1 MAGPRAGMR
10 VMEWCVRDSFFASI
24 LPHSPSWP
32 GEATKLC
39 FAPTSRP
46 STFSSPA
53 ADGPAQNW
61 RGLYP
66 RVVRRRGARYSR
78 RSKPT
83 SRRQHRRIGVAGT
96 ERGGM
101 DGFEC
106 DVLVVGSGAAGMAAA
121 ITAAHRGLKVV
132 IAEKEA
138 TFGGTTARSGGW
150 LWIPG
155 TSLARGWGIVETPDQ
170 ARTYL
175 RHEAGNSFDAAR
187 VDAFLSNGPEAVDF
201 FTSKTALAFD
211 MPLTFPD
218 YHAEAPGGTQGGRS
232 MVTRPFDGRELGPL
246 IKDIGLPLPEL
257 TVFGMMLGSGKE
269 IIHFMRATKSLTSA
283 VYVAKRLSKHFMD
296 VMRHG
301 RGMTLTNGNAL
312 AGRLAKSA
320 IDLKIPLWL
329 SSPVRELIV
338 EDGAVRGAIVERD
351 GRVVCVKAK
360 RGVVL
365 ACGGFPHDVA
375 RRKAMFPHAP
385 TGNEHWSPGPTGNT
399 GDGLRLA
406 EAAGGRV
413 ENALPNA
420 AAWVPVSITER
431 KDGSQGVMPHFIDR
445 AKPGVIA
452 VTRTGVRFANEGNSY
467 HDFVQDM
474 MKVAKPG
481 EEIAAFLLC
490 DHRAL
495 RKYGLGCV
503 PPFPMPLGHHLRTGY
518 LKRGATLAELA
529 AQAGIDAKGLEATVA
544 EFNKSAAD
552 GQDPAFGKGSRA
564 YNRYQGD
571 ALHGPNPCIAPIK
584 DGPFYA
590 IKMVIGDLGTYAG
603 IRTDANARVI
613 DAQGQPIAGL
623 YAVGNDMASIMG
635 GNYPGA
641 GITLGPAL
649 TFGYIAGKHIAGQ
662 ASLATR
668 Q

>member
-1 MAGPRAGMR
+1 
-10 VMEWCVRDSFFASI
+10 VT
-24 LPHSPSWP
+24 
-32 GEATKLC
+32 GEIQET
-39 FAPTSRP
+39 
-46 STFSSPA
+46 
-53 ADGPAQNW
+53 
-61 RGLYP
+61 Y
-66 RVVRRRGARYSR
+66 
-78 RSKPT
+78 
-83 SRRQHRRIGVAGT
+83 
-96 ERGGM
+96 
-101 DGFEC
+101 EC
-106 DVLVVGSGAAGMAAA
+106 DALVVGSGCAGMSAAV
-121 ITAAHRGLKVV
+121 TAGHHGLNVLIV
-132 IAEKEA
+132 EKEPR
-138 TFGGTTARSGGW
+138 FGGTTARSGGW

-155 TSLARGWGIVETPDQ
+155 TSLARDWGITESPDQ

-187 VDAFLSNGPEAVDF
+187 VDAFLTRGPEAVDF
-201 FTSKTALAFD
+201 FIAKTALRFD

-218 YHAEAPGGTQGGRS
+218 YHAEAPGGAQGGRS
-232 MVTRPFDGRELGPL
+232 MVTRPFDGHELGPKL
-246 IKDIGLPLPEL
+246 KDIGSPLPEL

-269 IIHFMRATKSLTSA
+269 IIHFMRATKSLVSA
-283 VYVAKRLSKHFMD
+283 FYVAKRLSRHALD
-296 VMRHG
+296 VIRYG

-320 IDLKIPLWL
+320 FDLNIPLWL

-338 EDGAVRGAIVERD
+338 ENGTVRGAIVERD
-351 GRVVCVKAK
+351 GKPVRVTAR

-365 ACGGFPHDVA
+365 ACGGFPHDIE

-385 TGNEHWSPGPTGNT
+385 TGAEHFSPGPTGNT

-406 EAAGGRV
+406 ETAGGRV
-413 ENALPNA
+413 EDSLPNA
-420 AAWVPVSITER
+420 AAWVPVSVTTR
-431 KDGSQGVMPHFIDR
+431 KDGSKGVMPHFIDR

-452 VTRTGVRFANEGNSY
+452 VTRDGKRFANEGNSY
-467 HDFVQDM
+467 HDFVQEM
-474 MKVAKPG
+474 MKAAKPG

-503 PPFPMPLGHHLRTGY
+503 PPFPMPLGHHLETGY
-518 LKRGATLAELA
+518 LKRGETLAELA
-529 AQAGIDAKGLEATVA
+529 ANAGIDAGGLEATIA
-544 EFNKSAAD
+544 KFNETAAS

-603 IRTDANARVI
+603 IRTDENARAL
-613 DAQGQPIAGL
+613 DGNGQPIAGL
-623 YAVGNDMASIMG
+623 YAAGNDMASIMG

-649 TFGYIAGKHIAGQ
+649 TFGYIAGKHIA
-662 ASLATR
+662 S
-668 Q
+668 

>member
-1 MAGPRAGMR
+1 MA
-10 VMEWCVRDSFFASI
+10 ENQQES
-24 LPHSPSWP
+24 
-32 GEATKLC
+32 
-39 FAPTSRP
+39 
-46 STFSSPA
+46 
-53 ADGPAQNW
+53 
-61 RGLYP
+61 Y
-66 RVVRRRGARYSR
+66 
-78 RSKPT
+78 
-83 SRRQHRRIGVAGT
+83 
-96 ERGGM
+96 
-101 DGFEC
+101 EC
-106 DVLVVGSGAAGMAAA
+106 DVLVVGSGCAGMSAAV
-121 ITAAHRGLKVV
+121 TAGHGGLNVLIV
-132 IAEKEA
+132 EKEPR
-138 TFGGTTARSGGW
+138 FGGTTARSGGW

-155 TSLARGWGIVETPDQ
+155 TSLARNWGIEESAEL

-187 VDAFLSNGPEAVDF
+187 VDAFLTKGPEAVDF
-201 FTSKTALAFD
+201 FTAKTAVRFD

-232 MVTRPFDGRELGPL
+232 MVTRPFDGHELGPK
-246 IKDIGLPLPEL
+246 IKDIGAPLPEL

-269 IIHFMRATKSLTSA
+269 IIHFMRATKSLASA
-283 VYVAKRLSKHFMD
+283 WYVAKRLTRHAID

-320 IDLKIPLWL
+320 FDLNIPLWL
-329 SSPVRELIV
+329 SSPVRELIM

-351 GRVVCVKAK
+351 GKPVRVTAR

-385 TGNEHWSPGPTGNT
+385 NGTEHFSPGPAGNT

-413 ENALPNA
+413 EDSLPNA
-420 AAWVPVSITER
+420 AAWVPVSVTER
-431 KDGSQGVMPHFIDR
+431 KDGSKGVMPHFIDR

-452 VTRTGVRFANEGNSY
+452 VTRGGARFANEGNSY
-467 HDFVQDM
+467 HDFVQEM
-474 MKVAKPG
+474 MKAAKPG
-481 EEIAAFLLC
+481 EEITAFLIC

-503 PPFPMPLGHHLRTGY
+503 PPFPMPLGHHLKTGY

-529 AQAGIDAKGLEATVA
+529 NNAGIDAGGLEATVTA
-544 EFNKSAAD
+544 FNETAAN

-590 IKMVIGDLGTYAG
+590 IKMVVGDLGTYAG
-603 IRTDANARVI
+603 IKTDENARAL
-613 DAQGQPIAGL
+613 DASGQPIAGL
-623 YAVGNDMASIMG
+623 YAAGNDMASIMG

-649 TFGYIAGKHIAGQ
+649 TFGYIAGKHIAGEIP
-662 ASLATR
+662 A
-668 Q
+668 